1 MTIRKCMIDP
11 LRKARIL
18 WHCRRGMLELDLILL
33 KFAENHVQKL
43 NSEQLTDFEEFLTCT
58 DPEIYSWL
66 MEYEKPE
73 KKEFLELVKFILQN
87 H

>member
-1 MTIRKCMIDP
+1 MIDP
-11 LRKARIL
+11 LRKAKIL

-33 KFAENHVQKL
+33 KFAQNHVQKL
-43 NSEQLTDFEEFLTCT
+43 NLEQLAIFEEFLTCT
-58 DPEIYSWL
+58 DPELFSWL

-73 KKEFLELVKFILQN
+73 NKEFLELVKFIKQN